1 MMFRVI
7 DEPIPVRAPGRSLDR
22 SLKIAIGSFIVSA
35 SVFAIKYIAYVIT
48 GSVALYSDAIE
59 SIINIT
65 TAAAVIIAVKIAANP
80 PDAEHPYGHHKAEY
94 LSAVVVGVMIVAAAI
109 AIMKEAYGGFVSP
122 KPIESAGPGLTVSII
137 ATAFNLSWSLFLI
150 RQGRIHK
157 SVSLVADGKHLM
169 ADVATS
175 VGVLV
180 GVVLVVVTGII
191 ELDAV
196 IAALVALHVLWSGW
210 GVIRESTSGLLDE
223 SAPAEDVAEIK
234 EAIARNADGAIE
246 ARGLRTR
253 HAGKALFV
261 EFQLVVPAE
270 MSTGRAHEI
279 CDRIEAGIKDR
290 FEGAMTTIHVEPEER
305 ATHDNAA
312 VQSE

>member
-1 MMFRVI
+1 M
-7 DEPIPVRAPGRSLDR
+7 
-22 SLKIAIGSFIVSA
+22 
-35 SVFAIKYIAYVIT
+35 
-48 GSVALYSDAIE
+48 
-59 SIINIT
+59 
-65 TAAAVIIAVKIAANP
+65 
-80 PDAEHPYGHHKAEY
+80 
-94 LSAVVVGVMIVAAAI
+94 
-109 AIMKEAYGGFVSP
+109 
-122 KPIESAGPGLTVSII
+122 
-137 ATAFNLSWSLFLI
+137 
-150 RQGRIHK
+150 
-157 SVSLVADGKHLM
+157 
-169 ADVATS
+169 
-175 VGVLV
+175 
-180 GVVLVVVTGII
+180 
-191 ELDAV
+191 
-196 IAALVALHVLWSGW
+196 
-210 GVIRESTSGLLDE
+210 IRESTSGLLDE